1 MAARTLKGVTET
13 ELSVLK
19 TLWEAGSSTI
29 RQLTDVLYPG
39 GAASHYATVQKLLD
53 RLESKGYVSHRR
65 VERINHYEPRLD
77 RDALVADRLRQ
88 TADALCDGSWT
99 PLMTQLLASGRISQA
114 DLDEMRRLLDRNDEE
129 G

>member
-1 MAARTLKGVTET
+1 MAARPLRSVTET

-19 TLWEAGSSTI
+19 ALWESGSATI
-29 RQLTDVLYPG
+29 RELTDALYPG

-53 RLESKGYVSHRR
+53 RLASKGYVSHRSVDR
-65 VERINHYEPRLD
+65 VNHYRPTVD

-99 PLMTQLLASGRISQA
+99 PLMTQLIASGRISPA
-114 DLDEMRRLLDRNDEE
+114 ELDEMRRLLGRDNEE
-129 G
+129 D